1 MSGGLLG
8 GSGIELGIE
17 KAKVAKRGAG
27 RGMEA
32 RVLECGEVRRVN
44 ALDA

>member
-1 MSGGLLG
+1 MSGGLPG

-17 KAKVAKRGAG
+17 KAKGAKERRRQRHGG
-27 RGMEA
+27 ESPG
-32 RVLECGEVRRVN
+32 CGEVRRVN